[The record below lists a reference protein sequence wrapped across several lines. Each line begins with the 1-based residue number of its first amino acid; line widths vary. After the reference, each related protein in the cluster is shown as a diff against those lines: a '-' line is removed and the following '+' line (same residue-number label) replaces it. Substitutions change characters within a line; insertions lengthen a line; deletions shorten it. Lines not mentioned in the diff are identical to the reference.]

1 MPTLCAMVN
10 HYADCICLGE
20 LKASRFRRLGNVS
33 GHALT
38 YWFKL
43 PVGGCCV
50 GNTKVVG
57 LGIGVGGAAGKI
69 STVFNNKEENCN
81 QKCTPVM

>member
-1 MPTLCAMVN
+1 MVN
-10 HYADCICLGE
+10 YYADCLGE

-43 PVGGCCV
+43 PVGGSCV
-50 GNTKVVG
+50 GNTEVIG

-69 STVFNNKEENCN
+69 STVFNNKHKNWN
-81 QKCTPVM
+81 QRCRSTLVMGLSLS